1 MAFLSK
7 LFKKKAADTASSKT
21 AAKTA
26 ANAPVK
32 SAAPRPDPESLS
44 TSELLAFIQSE
55 KQPDIA
61 LKALARLSQE
71 ADFVLLAST
80 HALATVRLAAAEKVT
95 SLAALLQLQA
105 QIKNKDKSVLRLSK
119 ERLAVVRATEQAA
132 QAQQE
137 RIAYLL
143 AQARYLHK
151 LGYHP
156 EFSGKLHL
164 LQQEWP
170 TLASQADAATV
181 SAMQQELNACATI
194 LQAHAEEAAREQ
206 NTRKEKEQAQ
216 QTQQQALEQIHRLVE
231 QSTALNLEA
240 LAAQIKELEAQWN
253 QAFRLSKPSAEQ
265 AKTFEQQLQTL
276 LNLQQAMQH
285 LQAIE
290 NDLTRWLNDNSK
302 ALAAQ
307 IKQGEA
313 WLKTIHWPLNEKPA
327 LYQAL
332 LERMKTLREQEVQNQ
347 QMQKQQTQQ
356 IEKNLHEFAQAL
368 NQGQAKEAG
377 KLSQHIHQSL
387 RQVSGTQAAALK
399 RQFQDLNQR
408 LHEMRDWAGFA
419 TTPKKEAL
427 VVAMR
432 ELIGL
437 GIDPELL
444 AEKIHAL
451 QEEWKKLSGSGHDH
465 ELWEQF
471 HQAAEQAYEPC
482 KVHFAEKAQ
491 LRERFV
497 SLRQALINELDQY
510 EKNLDW
516 SKADY
521 KIVQKTLDAAR
532 DTFKTYGP
540 VERVQHQR
548 TQDSFNAVCD
558 RIYAHLKAEY
568 ERNLAAKEAL
578 VNSATALAQS
588 EQRQG
593 IVEKVKTLQ
602 NQWKEIGVTP
612 RMMDQKL
619 WQQFRQ
625 QCDAIFAS
633 LDHARQER
641 QHEIQ
646 SVMTQAQTLVEQ
658 ALTAL
663 AQQDAQSQERVKEA
677 NAFLHSQSL
686 PKAVFAE
693 LTKKL
698 QDASR
703 NEQNA
708 RQQAQWQGLIA
719 RLHARHASAEIW
731 QAAAQQP
738 LPEHYQAQWFEQAR
752 NLNSDNSDQAQDLC
766 ILMEILRDKPTQ
778 TADQTRR
785 MELQVQRL
793 AEGLGK
799 GLSQEDEVR
808 YLIERWLRVS
818 CSAELNSRFIQ
829 ALQ

>member
-7 LFKKKAADTASSKT
+7 LFKKKAADHLSTKNTPSAAPKT
-21 AAKTA
+21 
-26 ANAPVK
+26 
-32 SAAPRPDPESLS
+32 AAPRPDPSSLS
-44 TSELLAFIQSE
+44 AGELLAFIQSE
-55 KQPDIA
+55 KHPDIA
-61 LKALARLSQE
+61 LTALVRLTEEQ
-71 ADFVLLAST
+71 DFVLLAST
-80 HALATVRLAAAEKVT
+80 HALATVRLASAEKLT
-95 SLAALLQLQA
+95 SHAALQQLQA
-105 QIKNKDKSVLRLSK
+105 QIKNKDKSVLRLCK
-119 ERLAVVRATEQAA
+119 ERLAIARADEQAA

-151 LGYHP
+151 LGYQP

-170 TLASQADAATV
+170 SLAPHADASTV
-181 SAMQQELNACATI
+181 KAMSEELEACQVI

-206 NTRKEKEQAQ
+206 DARQAKEQAQ
-216 QTQQQALEQIHRLVE
+216 QTQQQVLAEIQHLVE
-231 QSTALNLEA
+231 QSTELSLEA
-240 LAAQIKELEAQWN
+240 LSTQIKQLEALWD
-253 QAFRLSKPSAEQ
+253 QAFRLLKPNAEQ

-276 LNLQQAMQH
+276 LHLQSTMQH
-285 LQAIE
+285 LHSIQDE
-290 NDLTRWLNDNSK
+290 LTQWLNDDNRP
-302 ALAAQ
+302 LATQ

-313 WLKTIHWPLNEKPA
+313 WLKPIHWPLNDKPA

-332 LERMKTLREQEVQNQ
+332 LTRMQKLREQEIQSLQ
-347 QMQKQQTQQ
+347 QQKQQTQQ
-356 IEKNLHEFAQAL
+356 VEKNLHAFEQAL

-377 KLSQHIHQSL
+377 KLSQHLQQSL
-387 RQVSGTQAAALK
+387 RHLSGTQASALK
-399 RQFQDLNQR
+399 RQFQELNHR
-408 LHEMRDWAGFA
+408 LQEMRNWAGFA

-427 VVAMR
+427 ITAMH

-451 QEEWKKLSGSGHDH
+451 QEEWKTLSGSGHDH
-465 ELWEQF
+465 DLWERF
-471 HQAAEQAYEPC
+471 HAAAEQAYEPC
-482 KVHFAEKAQ
+482 KAYFAEKAQ

-497 SLRQALINELDQY
+497 ALRQALITELDQY

-516 SKADY
+516 TRADY

-548 TQDSFNAVCD
+548 TQDQFNALCD

-578 VNSATALAQS
+578 VLAAATLAQS

-593 IVEKVKTLQ
+593 IVEKVKALQ
-602 NQWKEIGVTP
+602 NQWKEIGITP
-612 RMMDQKL
+612 RMADQKL
-619 WQQFRQ
+619 WQQFRHH
-625 QCDAIFAS
+625 CDAIFAS

-641 QHEIQ
+641 QHEINSSIQ
-646 SVMTQAQTLVEQ
+646 QAQSLVEK

-663 AQQDAQSQERVKEA
+663 AQQDAQRQEFIKEA

-686 PKAVFAE
+686 PKAIFAE

-703 NEQNA
+703 NEQNL
-708 RQQAQWQGLIA
+708 RNQAQWQGLIA
-719 RLHARHASAEIW
+719 RLHARHADADTW
-731 QAAAQQP
+731 QKVAQQP
-738 LPEHYQAQWFEQAR
+738 LPEHYQAEWFEQAR
-752 NLNSDNSDQAQDLC
+752 NLNNVASDDAQDLC
-766 ILMEILRDKPTQ
+766 ILMEILRDKPTH
-778 TADQTRR
+778 TANQARR

-799 GLSQEDEVR
+799 GLSHDDEVR
-808 YLIERWLRVS
+808 YLIERWLRIS
-818 CSAELNSRFIQ
+818 CSTELNSRFIQ